1 MPLTA
6 SWTASP
12 NVRPAAAAAELAA
25 RCLGGA
31 GSSHACA
38 GGPCAAALRL
48 GVVVC
53 PVCMPWLLELANCQP
68 SNPHIAPPR
77 THPRP
82 PMPAGTPWHP
92 TTLPPTD
99 ETTNPPT
106 HLPPP
111 PALPSAALSMRSSF
125 EAESELLSRGMQAR
139 LSVPETLAA
148 AAAAVAPCVALA
160 AAAPAASSAA
170 PAPCNG
176 KALAAG
182 GISLQQERQ
191 RRLAAEAAAAGLRQ
205 QLDDISAALFSF
217 RSSQGLDSSASGGQS
232 SSCCVTASGPAADA
246 AAGEEGASVAAELAS
261 VLLAAATQCQLSA
274 AEAAAQRQRADAAE
288 AAAAAGSCASD
299 AAYVARLVAGIC
311 ARAAAVADLESS
323 FAAERASL
331 ERRLQ
336 QATRMGH
343 AMLKHS
349 KEAGEAVWGDGLQGT
364 GGWCCWLVAAAGHV
378 APGCRRQ
385 ACNCEQSVRGSAS
398 AATLVPRA
406 FHPTGPA
413 SMSDLHPPLPF
424 PPPLS
429 QSRSRGSSSCSTQS
443 CRWAAASWAQQRRC
457 SSSAATKCDGPCPRA
472 APPAA
477 AYSLPAGSAPL
488 HGCCPA
494 SCWPAGTALY
504 VSLV

>member
-1 MPLTA
+1 
-6 SWTASP
+6 
-12 NVRPAAAAAELAA
+12 
-25 RCLGGA
+25 
-31 GSSHACA
+31 
-38 GGPCAAALRL
+38 
-48 GVVVC
+48 
-53 PVCMPWLLELANCQP
+53 
-68 SNPHIAPPR
+68 
-77 THPRP
+77 
-82 PMPAGTPWHP
+82 
-92 TTLPPTD
+92 
-99 ETTNPPT
+99 
-106 HLPPP
+106 
-111 PALPSAALSMRSSF
+111 MRSSF

-288 AAAAAGSCASD
+288 AAAAAAGSCASD

-429 QSRSRGSSSCSTQS
+429 QSQSRGSSSCSTQS